1 MKKSLTLTFWA
12 LVGVFLVI
20 ASEFFIPVVRELFR
34 GSLLFLLPFIVFSL
48 LGIVLIFL
56 TVKEKVE
63 GMLKK
68 FLILTGASSA
78 GFFVFIFLHNAFYA
92 LATITSHITVLNY
105 LMEILHIVFFFIAI
119 PVCPLAFLVGVVG
132 TIVLFVKKRKKVA

>member
-1 MKKSLTLTFWA
+1 MKKSLILTFWA

-132 TIVLFVKKRKKVA
+132 SIVLFVKKRKKVA

>member
-1 MKKSLTLTFWA
+1 MKKSLISTFWA

-48 LGIVLIFL
+48 LGVVLIFL

-68 FLILTGASSA
+68 FLILTGASSV
-78 GFFVFIFLHNAFYA
+78 GFFISILLHNVIYGLF
-92 LATITSHITVLNY
+92 IY
-105 LMEILHIVFFFIAI
+105 LFGDTFWERIGLGDEPFFFIIAI
-119 PVCPLAFLVGVVG
+119 FVCPLAFLVGVVG
-132 TIVLFVKKRKKVA
+132 TIVLLVKKRKKVA

>member
-1 MKKSLTLTFWA
+1 MKKSLILTFWA

>member
-1 MKKSLTLTFWA
+1 MKKSLISTFWA

-48 LGIVLIFL
+48 LGVVLIFL

-78 GFFVFIFLHNAFYA
+78 GFFISIFLHNAFYA
-92 LATITSHITVLNY
+92 LGTITSHIIVLNY
-105 LMEILHIVFFFIAI
+105 LMEILHIIFFIIAI
-119 PVCPLAFLVGVVG
+119 PICPLAFLVGVVG